1 MKLRYDV
8 AIFGLGYVGLPLSV
22 AAAESGFKVIGID
35 VNEEKLEQ
43 LCKGI
48 STTTDVSD
56 EKLKLLQQEQTLNLS
71 SNHLEAAGCS
81 IYIICVPTPLDRE
94 HKPDLSYVFKS
105 IEFISSI
112 MTAESLVVLE
122 STVEP
127 GTTRNLLVPKISS
140 ISGIDAEKVKIAF
153 SPERIDP
160 SNGKWNLKNTVKIVA
175 GVSNESKKEALDF
188 YSKFI
193 DNVYE
198 CESLEVAE
206 TAKLLENSFRLINIS
221 FINEISVFCNKMG
234 ISVLEVIDAA
244 STKPYGY
251 MPFYPSVG
259 IGGHCIP
266 VDPLYLANK
275 AVEIGA
281 DTKMIDL
288 ANQIN
293 LERPRYFVSQAKD
306 FLGELKGRRI
316 IVIGVSYKPDV
327 SDTRESPVETLIDE
341 LRLKG
346 AIVFWHDDI
355 VKNWRGEKSVE
366 LSSSYDLA
374 ILTTPHT
381 YLDLKQIGDVP
392 LINTRESD

>member
-1 MKLRYDV
+1 MISQYEIAV
-8 AIFGLGYVGLPLSV
+8 FGLGYVGLPLSI

-35 VNEEKLEQ
+35 INEEKLE
-43 LCKGI
+43 LLRDGI
-48 STTTDVSD
+48 STTSDVSD
-56 EKLKLLQQEQTLNLS
+56 MNLKLLQQEKTLKLS
-71 SNHLEAAGCS
+71 SNHLEATGCS
-81 IYIICVPTPLDRE
+81 IYIICVPTPLDPE
-94 HKPDLSYVFKS
+94 HRPDLSFVFKS

-112 MTAESLVVLE
+112 MTAESLVILE

-127 GTTRNLLVPKISS
+127 GTTRKLLIPKISS

-160 SNGKWNLKNTVKIVA
+160 ANGKWNLKNTVKIVA
-175 GVSNESKKEALDF
+175 GVSEESKKEALDF

-193 DNVYE
+193 DTVYE
-198 CESLEVAE
+198 CDSLEVAE

-221 FINEISVFCNKMG
+221 FINELSVFCNKMG
-234 ISVLEVIDAA
+234 ISILEVINAAA
-244 STKPYGY
+244 SKPYGY

-281 DTKMIDL
+281 ETKMIDL
-288 ANQIN
+288 ANKIN
-293 LERPRYFVSQAKD
+293 LARPKYFVNRAREI
-306 FLGELKGRRI
+306 LGDLKGRNI
-316 IVIGVSYKPDV
+316 LVIGVSYKPDV
-327 SDTRESPVETLIDE
+327 ADTRESPVETLIDE

-346 AIVFWHDDI
+346 AKVSWHDDI
-355 VKNWRGEKSVE
+355 VKNWRNEKSVK

-381 YLDLKQIGDVP
+381 YLNLIQLGDVP
-392 LINTRESD
+392 LINTRESN